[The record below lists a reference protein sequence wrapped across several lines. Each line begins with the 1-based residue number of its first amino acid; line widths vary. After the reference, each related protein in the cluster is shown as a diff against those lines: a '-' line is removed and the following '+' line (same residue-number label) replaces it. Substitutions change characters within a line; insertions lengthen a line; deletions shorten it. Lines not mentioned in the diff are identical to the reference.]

1 MIEITTP
8 VGRMVGG
15 HPMVSRVNKDD
26 KTGLPKMQQ
35 DGVTPST
42 SIYVGLAI
50 PKGAEQHWNQTEW
63 GAIIWNEALA
73 AWPNGEYQQPTF
85 SWKIVDGDSQI
96 PNKKM
101 KKPCDREGYPG
112 HWVIQASTGLGAVK
126 CYNVGKYN
134 PLTDLIQQK
143 EMIKPG
149 DYARLVLLVK
159 GNNSTQTAGMYLNPS
174 IFELY
179 QPGQAIILENEPD
192 AAGTLGATA
201 AQLPAGALVDTNV
214 PAQQPAAPGMAP
226 PAQQPG
232 MAPPQQQA
240 APPVQQQPP
249 AQQPATPGMAP
260 AQPGAA
266 PIAPATDLLQ
276 PPVQMYLVEGMQ
288 YTGEQLKGFGWNDQ
302 QIATAQKV

>member
-8 VGRMVGG
+8 VGRLVGG
-15 HPMVSRVNKDD
+15 HPMVSRANKDD
-26 KTGLPKMQQ
+26 KTGLPKMQA

-42 SIYVGLAI
+42 SIYVALAI
-50 PKGAEQHWNQTEW
+50 PKGPEQHWNQTEW
-63 GAIIWNEALA
+63 GAQIWNEALA

-85 SWKIVDGDSQI
+85 SWKVTDGDSQI

-149 DYARLVLLVK
+149 DYARLVLNVR
-159 GNNSTQTAGMYLNPS
+159 GNNSTQTAGIYINPS

-179 QPGQAIILENEPD
+179 QPGQAIVLESEPD
-192 AAGTLGATA
+192 AAGTLGATQ
-201 AQLPAGALVDTNV
+201 AQLPAGALIDTNI
-214 PAQQPAAPGMAP
+214 PAAASGMTP
-226 PAQQPG
+226 PAQQP
-232 MAPPQQQA
+232 
-240 APPVQQQPP
+240 APPVQQQ
-249 AQQPATPGMAP
+249 MAP
-260 AQPGAA
+260 PVQPGTA

-276 PPVQMYLVEGMQ
+276 PQMYIVDGVQ
-288 YTGEQLKGFGWNDQ
+288 YTGDQLKGFGWNDQ
-302 QIATAQKV
+302 QIAMAQKV

>member
-15 HPMVSRVNKDD
+15 HPMIQRANKDD
-26 KTGLPKMQQ
+26 NTGLPKMQK
-35 DGVTPST
+35 DGVTPSMST
-42 SIYVGLAI
+42 YVGLAI
-50 PKGAEQHWNQTEW
+50 PKGTEQHWNQTEW
-63 GAIIWNEALA
+63 GAAIWNEALA
-73 AWPNGEYQQPTF
+73 AWPNGEFQQPTF

-149 DYARLVLLVK
+149 DYARLVLSVK
-159 GNNSTQTAGMYLNPS
+159 GNDSTQTAGLYLNPS

-192 AAGTLGATA
+192 AAGTLGAVQG
-201 AQLPAGALVDTNV
+201 QLPANALVDNNI
-214 PAQQPAAPGMAP
+214 PAPAAMGQPPATGMPAPMGQPAAMAAAAIPG
-226 PAQQPG
+226 
-232 MAPPQQQA
+232 A
-240 APPVQQQPP
+240 A
-249 AQQPATPGMAP
+249 AP
-260 AQPGAA
+260 AQPGIAPAA

-276 PPVQMYLVEGMQ
+276 PQMYLVDGVQ
-288 YTGEQLKGFGWNDQ
+288 YTGEQLMGFGWNSQ
-302 QIATAQKV
+302 QIAMAQKV

>member
-1 MIEITTP
+1 MIELTTP
-8 VGRMVGG
+8 VGRVVGG
-15 HPMVSRVNKDD
+15 HPMVQRANKDD

-35 DGVTPST
+35 DGITPSMST
-42 SIYVGLAI
+42 YVGLAI
-50 PKGAEQHWNQTEW
+50 PKGTEQHWNQTEW
-63 GAIIWNEALA
+63 GAKIWNEALA

-85 SWKIVDGDSQI
+85 SWKVTDGDSQI

-149 DYARLVLLVK
+149 DYARLVLTVK
-159 GNNSTQTAGMYLNPS
+159 SNDSTQTAGLYLNPT

-201 AQLPAGALVDTNV
+201 AQLPAGALIDTNV

-226 PAQQPG
+226 PATPG
-232 MAPPQQQA
+232 APAMQGT
-240 APPVQQQPP
+240 PPIQQPP
-249 AQQPATPGMAP
+249 AQQLGMAPATPGT
-260 AQPGAA
+260 A

-276 PPVQMYLVEGMQ
+276 PPPIQMYLVDGVQ

-302 QIATAQKV
+302 QIGMAQKV